1 METIITR
8 SVIGEDRRLRID
20 MEVAL
25 PPGPVEVIVVVSQ
38 DAETQ
43 PRVPDLE
50 TARHRFLAAA
60 GCGDSGDPLASRRVD
75 EVLYGRRP

>member
-1 METIITR
+1 METIKTR
-8 SVIGEDRRLRID
+8 SVIGKDRRLRID
-20 MEVAL
+20 TEVAL
-25 PPGPVEVIVVVSQ
+25 PPGPVEVILVVSR

-43 PRVPDLE
+43 PSAPDQE

-75 EVLYGRRP
+75 EVLYGRQP